1 MRHLKFDINEYTY
14 SHRFT
19 NLYSLSNRRDPTDM
33 KTRYTLL
40 KNFLFIIL
48 RREIAMRYILR
59 TSFLIIILSLLLTSI
74 SFAAGDVVAGKVK
87 AETCLGCHGV
97 PSYTNVYPT
106 YHVPD
111 LGGQYAEYIAIAL
124 KAYQTGE
131 RSHPTMQAHAAG
143 LSDKDMADIGAY
155 FQSLQ

>member
-1 MRHLKFDINEYTY
+1 
-14 SHRFT
+14 
-19 NLYSLSNRRDPTDM
+19 
-33 KTRYTLL
+33 
-40 KNFLFIIL
+40 
-48 RREIAMRYILR
+48 MRYILR
-59 TSFLIIILSLLLTSI
+59 TSLLIITLSLSLTSL
-74 SFAAGDVVAGKVK
+74 SFAAGDAVAGKVK

-106 YHVPD
+106 YHVPR

-131 RSHPTMQAHAAG
+131 RSHPTMQAQSAG
-143 LSDKDMADIGAY
+143 LSEKDMADIGAY